1 MSVSLQRPLHA
12 TFQTALVLTGILA
25 AANAFP
31 QMPVPSIGALL
42 VQAAIY
48 ERQFEGEFRT
58 MVGREHYEQRWGGF
72 SPELETSS
80 DRQRVIESEIL
91 FIWLQEEESWLTA
104 RNVRIVDDSPVRDSE
119 SRLELLLAAPADDW
133 VARVRRLR
141 DESARFNLGSVE
153 RNFSDPTMVV
163 QFLSAKVQPRFR
175 FGGPERDRVDGKLVW
190 RLAFTEHVRPTLIQS
205 DGNDVPA
212 TGDVWIDATDGAIV
226 RTRVSLRDTRPS
238 FRLQARIDVTY
249 RRDPRF
255 AVWVPR
261 RMQERYERS
270 GRRVYLGQ
278 TRSFEDQI
286 DCVATYTDF
295 RRFETKGRLV
305 PR

>member
-1 MSVSLQRPLHA
+1 VSLHRQLRA
-12 TFQTALVLTGILA
+12 TFQTTLVLTGILA

-31 QMPVPSIGALL
+31 QTPEPSISALL
-42 VQAAIY
+42 AQAATY
-48 ERQFEGEFRT
+48 ERQFEQEFRT
-58 MVGREHYEQRWGGF
+58 MVGQEHYEQRWGGF
-72 SPELETSS
+72 SAELETSS
-80 DRQRVIESEIL
+80 DRQRVIESEVL
-91 FIWLQEEESWLTA
+91 FVWLQEEESWLTA

-119 SRLELLLAAPADDW
+119 SRLERLLTAPTDDW

-141 DESARFNLGSVE
+141 DESARFNLGPVE
-153 RNFSDPTMVV
+153 RNFNDPTMVV

-175 FGGPERDRVDGKLVW
+175 FEGRGRDKVDGKLVW
-190 RLAFTEHVRPTLIQS
+190 RLTFTEHVLPTLIQS
-205 DGNDVPA
+205 NGNDVPA

-249 RRDPRF
+249 RRDQRF
-255 AVWVPR
+255 AVWVPS
-261 RMQERYERS
+261 RMQESYERS

-278 TRSFEDQI
+278 TRSFEDRI

-295 RRFETKGRLV
+295 RRFETTGRLM